1 MVYRKSTTPDASTR
15 RQLTTVG
22 AVLLTSLMTSSDDL
36 FQQTGWDAKP
46 EGLCRGEV
54 CVPAPGAR
62 RPDGTIDVAVVAERL
77 SMPLLQD
84 EPSGT
89 WVLGP
94 SAMSGKALD
103 TAVVPPLALSNFDGT
118 PFDFSSLLGRR
129 VILAALSSW

>member
-1 MVYRKSTTPDASTR
+1 M
-15 RQLTTVG
+15 
-22 AVLLTSLMTSSDDL
+22 LLTSLTTSSDDL
-36 FQQTGWDAKP
+36 FTQTGWDAKP

-62 RPDGTIDVAVVAERL
+62 RSDGTIDVSVVAERL

-84 EPSGT
+84 APSGT

-94 SAMSGKALD
+94 SAASGRALD

-118 PFDFSSLLGRR
+118 AFDFSSLLGRR
-129 VILAALSSW
+129 VILAAWASW